1 MTHLCYVLGA
11 WGLVLGTGALYA
23 AYLMRRGRKLASRVP
38 AGRRRWMSAPDR

>member
-23 AYLMRRGRKLASRVP
+23 IRLVYRGRKLASGVP
-38 AGRRRWMSAPDR
+38 AERRRWMSTSG

>member
-1 MTHLCYVLGA
+1 MTHLGYVLGA

-23 AYLMRRGRKLASRVP
+23 VRLVRRGRKLAARVP

>member
-1 MTHLCYVLGA
+1 MTHLGYVLGA

-38 AGRRRWMSAPDR
+38 AERRRWMSAPDS